1 MTIQRSC
8 SRRFS
13 LSLSIAILGSI
24 ASLAGCTSPESDAGD
39 EEGDSLGTAEAAL
52 HQNPKKEAKRLFE
65 EETFGG
71 NGRTCLTCHGKKT
84 GTLNPAEIQALYA
97 EDPQGPLFQLDG
109 SDDFEGGGYT
119 RIQAD
124 ATILVRIPL
133 PPNVTLADDPTATS
147 VVLRRGIPS
156 TINTPALDPVLMYDG
171 RAPTLEAQALDAIHG
186 HAEGTIE
193 PTAQQLALIAKHQKT
208 EKFFS
213 SDDLEDYAEGCEA
226 PELPRGHTAA
236 EKRGR
241 VWFEDAPVGP
251 TMNANTPRKG
261 LCAMCHSGP
270 MLNTSNGHNPLPP
283 HFLGDPFA
291 APGSPGAAP
300 CNKPWTEAEVTH
312 VPKGTRYQSVL
323 VSDFNLGNNPL
334 YNFVL
339 HLPDGSSVQLP
350 PTPDPGRALITGNF
364 TGFPTPGSEF
374 NNFKI
379 PQLWGVKK
387 TAPYFHN
394 NSAKTL
400 EAVVNHYAN
409 FFAFATDCFVDGDP
423 SFVMT
428 AQDKADLVAFLK
440 LL

>member
-1 MTIQRSC
+1 MATQRSH

-13 LSLSIAILGSI
+13 TSISMAILASI
-24 ASLAGCTSPESDAGD
+24 ASLAGCTGSPEDTADLD
-39 EEGDSLGTAEAAL
+39 EDLGVSAAAVC
-52 HQNPKKEAKRLFE
+52 QNPKKEAKRLFE

-71 NGRTCLTCHGKKT
+71 NGRTCLTCHSKKT
-84 GTLNPAEIQALYA
+84 GTLNPKQVKDLYA
-97 EDPQGPLFQLDG
+97 EDPTDPLFQLDG
-109 SDDFEGGGYT
+109 SDDFLGNGYS

-124 ATILVRIPL
+124 ATVLVRIPL
-133 PPNVTLADDPTATS
+133 PPNVTLADDPSATS
-147 VVLRRGIPS
+147 VVLRRGIPT

-171 RAPTLEAQALDAIHG
+171 RAPSVEAQALDAIHG
-186 HAEGTIE
+186 HAQSTIE
-193 PTAQQLALIAKHQKT
+193 PTAQQLALIAEHEQG
-208 EKFFS
+208 FFS
-213 SDDLEDYAEGCEA
+213 SDALEDFAEGGPA
-226 PELPRGHTAA
+226 PKLPKGHTAA

-241 VWFEDAPVGP
+241 AWFDDAPVGP
-251 TMNANTPRKG
+251 NLNSSSPRKG
-261 LCAMCHSGP
+261 LCAICHSGP
-270 MLNTSNGHNPLPP
+270 MLNVSNGHNPLPP
-283 HFLGDPFA
+283 HLLGDPFA

-300 CNKPWTEAEVTH
+300 CNAPWTEAQVTH
-312 VPKGTRYQSVL
+312 VPKGTRFQSAL

-339 HLPDGSSVQLP
+339 HLPDGSSVALP

-364 TGFPTPGSEF
+364 TAFPTPGSEL

-400 EAVVNHYAN
+400 EEVVNHYAS

-423 SFVMT
+423 PLVMT
-428 AQDKADLVAFLK
+428 AGDKADLVAFLK